1 MNIANSITEKSN
13 IDEIRKALVGTYQA
27 GTTEQYWTT
36 TIGHLCIVQ
45 ALTDCT
51 LSLKNHQDF
60 YHNNKLISKN
70 INKIQLSK
78 GDTILYYCI

>member
-1 MNIANSITEKSN
+1 MKITDNITEKSN

-70 INKIQLSK
+70 INKIQLNK